1 MSAIDPGH
9 EEGIK
14 QAGDDIETEQSAG
27 ELEEE
32 NEVRFRCDDY
42 SQAMVPF
49 SLSE

>member
-14 QAGDDIETEQSAG
+14 EAGNEIESEASAR

-32 NEVRFRCDDY
+32 NEVCWHHDISRPDHDCFF
-42 SQAMVPF
+42 Q
-49 SLSE
+49 